1 MNDVNVERVRSF
13 LLRARAADGE
23 ELPAEHYCGL
33 RTAGFP
39 ARGLTCLSA
48 ANDWMTSN
56 Q

>member
-39 ARGLTCLSA
+39 GARSHLFERRK
-48 ANDWMTSN
+48 
-56 Q
+56 